1 MSIFGFI
8 KIKMS
13 FKSNKTTKSNIS
25 PLSQHKIE
33 QIKRNMNRFEPVES
47 YAHQLPY
54 NFYSYKVFSQWH
66 HRQFNILS
74 QQLKS
79 SSQTNSTSSNTCN
92 VTLFCGIIKT
102 FD

>member
-33 QIKRNMNRFEPVES
+33 QIKRNMNRFESIES
-47 YAHQLPY
+47 KAQQLPHHIY
-54 NFYSYKVFSQWH
+54 GYKVFSQWH

-74 QQLKS
+74 QQLKN
-79 SSQTNSTSSNTCN
+79 SSQTNSISPTTCKKF
-92 VTLFCGIIKT
+92 LKLRK
-102 FD
+102 